1 MLIKLH
7 TNCFVLPKIHTSSFA
22 CNKVHKFTHKAFY
35 YIIRKIGDSMTYQP
49 SKPKKISDIQINFTD
64 LITLIGKSHSALS
77 NYNGALS
84 HLINPQ
90 ILLAPMT
97 TKESTMSSKIEGT
110 QATFTEVLQHDAGEN
125 FDTYKR
131 QEIQEVLNYRSAMSY
146 ATELL
151 KERPFIHLNMVRDIH
166 KVLLSGVRG
175 ENKAR
180 GEFRKI
186 QNWIGPKNST
196 IETASFVPP
205 APNEIID
212 YLDEWEK
219 FINSDFDD
227 LLIQLAIVH
236 AQFEIIHP
244 FSDGN
249 GRLGRLLIPIFL
261 YSKEYLSQPIF
272 YLSEYF
278 ESHRE
283 EYYSNLRNITAE
295 NNWQDWIKFFLTA
308 IIEQS
313 KINTSKINQ
322 ILELAD
328 KMKNIILE
336 TTKSQYTSAI
346 IDSIF
351 AKPIFTTTTFLQST
365 NISNRKTAIS
375 ILQKLVEKKVIQ
387 LVRESS
393 GNRSN
398 LYAFK
403 DLMDII
409 ES

>member
-1 MLIKLH
+1 MYMQINLRVKNAIKLH
-7 TNCFVLPKIHTSSFA
+7 TKQIYDRIKLIGEYLMPK
-22 CNKVHKFTHKAFY
+22 
-35 YIIRKIGDSMTYQP
+35 P
-49 SKPKKISDIQINFTD
+49 SKPKKIADIKIDFTQF
-64 LITLIGKSHSALS
+64 ISLIGRSHAALS

-84 HLINPQ
+84 HLVNPQ

-97 TKESTMSSKIEGT
+97 TKESAMSSKIEGT

-125 FDTYKR
+125 FNTYKN
-131 QEIQEVLNYRSAMSY
+131 QEIQEVLNYRSAMAY
-146 ATELL
+146 ATDLL
-151 KERPFIHLNMVRDIH
+151 QERPFIHLNMIKDIH

-180 GEFRKI
+180 GEFRRI

-219 FINSDFDD
+219 FINSDFED
-227 LLIQLAIVH
+227 LLVQLAIVH

-244 FSDGN
+244 FLDGN

-278 ESHRE
+278 ENHRE
-283 EYYSNLRNITAE
+283 EYYTHLRNITAE
-295 NNWQDWIKFFLTA
+295 NDWQGWVKFFLKA
-308 IIEQS
+308 IVEQA
-313 KINTSKINQ
+313 KINTQKINQ
-322 ILELAD
+322 ILELSH
-328 KMKNIILE
+328 KMKNIIQE
-336 TTKSQYTSAI
+336 TTKSQYTSNI
-346 IDSIF
+346 IDTIF
-351 AKPIFTTTTFLQST
+351 SKPIFSTTNFSKFA
-365 NISNRKTAIS
+365 NIPNRKTAIT
-375 ILQKLVEKKVIQ
+375 ILQKLTEKGVIQ
-387 LVRESS
+387 LVREAS

-398 LYAFK
+398 LYTFQE
-403 DLMDII
+403 LIDII
-409 ES
+409 DGDN

>member
-1 MLIKLH
+1 M
-7 TNCFVLPKIHTSSFA
+7 S
-22 CNKVHKFTHKAFY
+22 NKPY
-35 YIIRKIGDSMTYQP
+35 
-49 SKPKKISDIQINFTD
+49 KPKKIADIEINFND
-64 LITLIGKSHSALS
+64 FIALIGKSHSALS

-84 HLINPQ
+84 HLVNPK

-125 FDTYKR
+125 FNTYKS
-131 QEIQEVLNYRSAMSY
+131 QEIFEVLNYRSAMEY

-151 KERPFIHLNMVRDIH
+151 QKRPFIHLNMIKDIH

-219 FINSDFDD
+219 FINADFDD
-227 LLIQLAIVH
+227 LLVQLAIVH

-244 FSDGN
+244 FLDGN

-261 YSKEYLSQPIF
+261 YSKDYLSQPIF

-278 ESHRE
+278 ENHRD
-283 EYYSNLRNITAE
+283 EYYNNLRNITAD
-295 NNWQDWIKFFLTA
+295 NNWQDWIKFFLNA

-313 KINTSKINQ
+313 KINTQKINQ
-322 ILELAD
+322 ILELSHI
-328 KMKNIILE
+328 MKNVIQE
-336 TTKSQYTSAI
+336 TTKSQYTSNI
-346 IDSIF
+346 IDTIF
-351 AKPIFTTTTFLQST
+351 SKPIFTTTTFSKFA
-365 NISNRKTAIS
+365 NIPNRKTANS
-375 ILQKLVEKKVIQ
+375 ILQKLAEKNVIQ
-387 LVRESS
+387 LEREAS

-398 LYAFK
+398 LYAFQK
-403 DLMDII
+403 LLDII
-409 ES
+409 DGDN

>member
-1 MLIKLH
+1 MFIKLH
-7 TNCFVLPKIHTSSFA
+7 ANYIHGIIVL
-22 CNKVHKFTHKAFY
+22 
-35 YIIRKIGDSMTYQP
+35 IGDSMTYTH
-49 SKPKKISDIQINFTD
+49 SKPNKIADIEIDFRQFIS
-64 LITLIGKSHSALS
+64 LIGKSHSALS

-84 HLINPQ
+84 HLVNPQ

-125 FDTYKR
+125 FNTYKS
-131 QEIQEVLNYRSAMSY
+131 QEIQEVLNYRSAMTY

-151 KERPFIHLNMVRDIH
+151 QERPFIHLNMIRDVH

-219 FINSDFDD
+219 FINSDFED
-227 LLIQLAIVH
+227 LLVQLAIVH

-244 FSDGN
+244 FLDGN
-249 GRLGRLLIPIFL
+249 GRLGRLLIPVFL
-261 YSKEYLSQPIF
+261 YSKEYLAQPIF

-278 ESHRE
+278 ETHRE
-283 EYYSNLRNITAE
+283 EYYTHLRNITAE
-295 NNWQDWIKFFLTA
+295 NNWQDWIKFFLNA
-308 IIEQS
+308 IVEQS
-313 KINTSKINQ
+313 RINTAKINQ
-322 ILELAD
+322 ILELSHNM
-328 KMKNIILE
+328 KMVIQE
-336 TTKSQYTSAI
+336 TTKSQYTANI
-346 IDSIF
+346 LDTIF
-351 AKPIFTTTTFLQST
+351 SKPIFSTTTFSKFA
-365 NISNRKTAIS
+365 NIPNRKTAIS
-375 ILQKLVEKKVIQ
+375 ILQKLTEKNVIQ
-387 LVRESS
+387 LTREAS

-398 LYAFK
+398 LYTFQN
-403 DLMDII
+403 LLDII
-409 ES
+409 DGDN

>member
-1 MLIKLH
+1 MLLCIKNIIKLH
-7 TNCFVLPKIHTSSFA
+7 TNVICDKIHLT
-22 CNKVHKFTHKAFY
+22 
-35 YIIRKIGDSMTYQP
+35 GDNMPIP
-49 SKPKKISDIQINFTD
+49 SKPQKIIDINID
-64 LITLIGKSHSALS
+64 LSKFIPLIGKSHSALS

-125 FDTYKR
+125 FSAYKK
-131 QEIQEVLNYRSAMSY
+131 QEIQEVLNYRSAMVY

-151 KERPFIHLNMVRDIH
+151 KERPFIHLNMIRDIH

-186 QNWIGPKNST
+186 QNWIGTKNST

-219 FINSDFDD
+219 FVNSEFDD

-244 FSDGN
+244 FLDGN

-261 YSKEYLSQPIF
+261 YSKSYLSQPTF

-283 EYYSNLRNITAE
+283 EYYTHLRNITVE
-295 NNWQDWIKFFLTA
+295 NNWQEWIEFFLNA

-313 KINTSKINQ
+313 KTNIQKINQ
-322 ILELAD
+322 ILELSHRT
-328 KMKNIILE
+328 KNIIQE
-336 TTKSQYTSAI
+336 TTKSQYSS
-346 IDSIF
+346 SIADTIF
-351 AKPIFTTTTFLQST
+351 SKPIFTTTTFSKFA
-365 NISNRKTAIS
+365 NIPNRKTAIS
-375 ILQKLVEKKVIQ
+375 ILQKLTEKNVIQ
-387 LVRESS
+387 LVREAS
-393 GNRSN
+393 GNRST
-398 LYAFK
+398 LYAFQS
-403 DLMDII
+403 LLDII
-409 ES
+409 DGDN

>member
-1 MLIKLH
+1 MLYK
-7 TNCFVLPKIHTSSFA
+7 
-22 CNKVHKFTHKAFY
+22 
-35 YIIRKIGDSMTYQP
+35 P
-49 SKPKKISDIQINFTD
+49 SKPKKIADIKINFTD
-64 LITLIGKSHSALS
+64 FISLIGKSHSALS

-84 HLINPQ
+84 HLINPK

-125 FDTYKR
+125 FNKYKN
-131 QEIQEVLNYRSAMSY
+131 QEIQEVLNYRAAMGY
-146 ATELL
+146 AVDLL
-151 KERPFIHLNMVRDIH
+151 QERPFIHLNMIRDIH

-205 APNEIID
+205 APNEIIN

-227 LLIQLAIVH
+227 LLVQLAIVH

-244 FSDGN
+244 FLDGN

-261 YSKEYLSQPIF
+261 FSKEYLSQPIF

-278 ESHRE
+278 ENHRE
-283 EYYSNLRNITAE
+283 EYYNHLRNITTE
-295 NNWQDWIKFFLTA
+295 NNWQDWIKFFLNA

-313 KINTSKINQ
+313 KINTQKINE
-322 ILELAD
+322 ILELSH
-328 KMKNIILE
+328 KMKNIIQE
-336 TTKSQYTSAI
+336 TTKSQYTSSI
-346 IDSIF
+346 IDTIF
-351 AKPIFTTTTFLQST
+351 SKPIFTTTTFLKSA

-375 ILQKLVEKKVIQ
+375 ILQKLADKNVIR
-387 LVRESS
+387 LTREAS
-393 GNRSN
+393 GNKSN
-398 LYAFK
+398 LYTFQE
-403 DLMDII
+403 LLNII
-409 ES
+409 DND

>member
-1 MLIKLH
+1 M
-7 TNCFVLPKIHTSSFA
+7 S
-22 CNKVHKFTHKAFY
+22 NKPA
-35 YIIRKIGDSMTYQP
+35 
-49 SKPKKISDIQINFTD
+49 KPKKIADIEINFND
-64 LITLIGKSHSALS
+64 FIALIGKSHSALS

-84 HLINPQ
+84 HLVNPQ

-125 FDTYKR
+125 FNTYKS
-131 QEIQEVLNYRSAMSY
+131 QEIFEVLNYRSAMEY

-151 KERPFIHLNMVRDIH
+151 QKRPFIHLNMIKDIH

-219 FINSDFDD
+219 FINADFDD
-227 LLIQLAIVH
+227 LLVQLAIVH

-244 FSDGN
+244 FLDGN

-261 YSKEYLSQPIF
+261 YSKDYLSQPIF

-278 ESHRE
+278 ENHRE
-283 EYYSNLRNITAE
+283 EYYNNLRNITAD
-295 NNWQDWIKFFLTA
+295 NNWQDWIKFFLNA

-313 KINTSKINQ
+313 KINTQKINQ
-322 ILELAD
+322 ILELSHI
-328 KMKNIILE
+328 MKNVIQE
-336 TTKSQYTSAI
+336 TTKSQYTSNI
-346 IDSIF
+346 IDTIF
-351 AKPIFTTTTFLQST
+351 SKPIFTTTTFSKFA
-365 NISNRKTAIS
+365 NIPNRKTANS
-375 ILQKLVEKKVIQ
+375 ILQKLAEKNVIK
-387 LVRESS
+387 LEREAS

-398 LYAFK
+398 LYAFQK
-403 DLMDII
+403 LLDII
-409 ES
+409 DGDN

>member
-1 MLIKLH
+1 M
-7 TNCFVLPKIHTSSFA
+7 
-22 CNKVHKFTHKAFY
+22 TH
-35 YIIRKIGDSMTYQP
+35 IP
-49 SKPKKISDIQINFTD
+49 SKPKKIADINIDFTE
-64 LITLIGKSHSALS
+64 IIPLIGKAHSALS

-110 QATFTEVLQHDAGEN
+110 QATLTEVLQHDAGEN
-125 FDTYKR
+125 FNAFKD
-131 QEIQEVLNYRSAMSY
+131 QEIREILNYRSAMTY
-146 ATELL
+146 ATDLL
-151 KERPFIHLNMVRDIH
+151 SERPFIHLNMIRDIH

-212 YLDEWEK
+212 YLGEWEI
-219 FINSDFDD
+219 FINNEYSD

-244 FSDGN
+244 FLDGN

-278 ESHRE
+278 EIHRE
-283 EYYSNLRNITAE
+283 EYYTHLRNITKE
-295 NNWQDWIKFFLTA
+295 DNWQDWIKFFLQA

-313 KINTSKINQ
+313 KINTQKINQ
-322 ILELAD
+322 ILDLCNQ
-328 KMKNIILE
+328 MKNVIQE
-336 TTKSQYTSAI
+336 TTKSQYTSSI
-346 IDSIF
+346 IDAIF
-351 AKPIFTTTTFLQST
+351 AKPIFTTSSFAKST
-365 NISNRKTAIS
+365 GIANRKTANS
-375 ILQKLVEKKVIQ
+375 ILQKLAEKDVLSII
-387 LVRESS
+387 REAS
-393 GNRSN
+393 GNRGN
-398 LYAFK
+398 LYAFQK
-403 DLMDII
+403 LIDII
-409 ES
+409 DGE

>member
-1 MLIKLH
+1 
-7 TNCFVLPKIHTSSFA
+7 
-22 CNKVHKFTHKAFY
+22 
-35 YIIRKIGDSMTYQP
+35 MTYSP
-49 SKPKKISDIQINFTD
+49 SKPKKIADINIDYTALVPF
-64 LITLIGKSHSALS
+64 IGKSHAALS

-97 TKESTMSSKIEGT
+97 TKESAMSSQIEGT
-110 QATFTEVLQHDAGEN
+110 QATLTEVLQHEAGEN
-125 FDTYKR
+125 FDTYKN
-131 QEIQEVLNYRSAMSY
+131 QDILEILNYRTAMDY
-146 ATELL
+146 AIKLL
-151 KERPFIHLNMVRDIH
+151 EERPFIHLNMIRDIH

-219 FINSDFDD
+219 FINSDYSD

-244 FSDGN
+244 FLDGN

-261 YSKEYLSQPIF
+261 YSKQYLAQPIF

-278 ESHRE
+278 EKHRE
-283 EYYSNLRNITAE
+283 EYYNNLRNITQ
-295 NNWQDWIKFFLTA
+295 NDNWQDWIEFFLKA

-313 KINTSKINQ
+313 KINTQKINQ
-322 ILELAD
+322 ILELSNR
-328 KMKNIILE
+328 MKNIIQE
-336 TTKSQYTSAI
+336 TTKSQYTFNI
-346 IDSIF
+346 LDTIF
-351 AKPIFTTTTFLQST
+351 SKPIFTTSSFAKSASIT
-365 NISNRKTAIS
+365 NRKTANS
-375 ILQKLVEKKVIQ
+375 ILQKLADKHVLTLI
-387 LVRESS
+387 REAS
-393 GNRSN
+393 GNRGN
-398 LYAFK
+398 LYAFHE
-403 DLMDII
+403 LIDIVDG
-409 ES
+409 E

>member
-1 MLIKLH
+1 M
-7 TNCFVLPKIHTSSFA
+7 S
-22 CNKVHKFTHKAFY
+22 NK
-35 YIIRKIGDSMTYQP
+35 P
-49 SKPKKISDIQINFTD
+49 SKPKKIADIEIDFTQF
-64 LITLIGKSHSALS
+64 ISLIGKSHSALS

-84 HLINPQ
+84 HLVNPQ

-125 FDTYKR
+125 FNTYKN
-131 QEIQEVLNYRSAMSY
+131 QEIQEVLNYRSAMAY

-151 KERPFIHLNMVRDIH
+151 QERPFIHLNMIRDIH

-205 APNEIID
+205 APNEIIN

-227 LLIQLAIVH
+227 LLVQLAIVH

-244 FSDGN
+244 FLDGN

-278 ESHRE
+278 ENHRD
-283 EYYSNLRNITAE
+283 EYYNHLRNITAE
-295 NNWQDWIKFFLTA
+295 NNWQDWIKFFLNA

-313 KINTSKINQ
+313 KINTQKINQ
-322 ILELAD
+322 ILELSHR
-328 KMKNIILE
+328 MKNVIQE
-336 TTKSQYTSAI
+336 TTKSQYTSNI
-346 IDSIF
+346 IDTIF
-351 AKPIFTTTTFLQST
+351 SRPIFTTTTFSKFA
-365 NISNRKTAIS
+365 NIPNRKTANS
-375 ILQKLVEKKVIQ
+375 ILQKLAEKNVIK
-387 LVRESS
+387 LTREAS

-398 LYAFK
+398 LYTFQE
-403 DLMDII
+403 LLDII
-409 ES
+409 DGDN

>member
-1 MLIKLH
+1 M
-7 TNCFVLPKIHTSSFA
+7 
-22 CNKVHKFTHKAFY
+22 TH
-35 YIIRKIGDSMTYQP
+35 IP
-49 SKPKKISDIQINFTD
+49 SKPKKIADINIDFTE
-64 LITLIGKSHSALS
+64 IIPLIGKAHSALS

-110 QATFTEVLQHDAGEN
+110 QATLTEVLQHDAGEN
-125 FDTYKR
+125 FNAFKD
-131 QEIQEVLNYRSAMSY
+131 QEIREILNYRSAMTY

-151 KERPFIHLNMVRDIH
+151 SERPFIHLNMIRNIH

-196 IETASFVPP
+196 METASFVPP

-212 YLDEWEK
+212 YLGEWET
-219 FINSDFDD
+219 FINNEYSD

-244 FSDGN
+244 FLDGN

-278 ESHRE
+278 EIHRE
-283 EYYSNLRNITAE
+283 EYYTHLRNITKE
-295 NNWQDWIKFFLTA
+295 DNWQDWIKFFLQA

-313 KINTSKINQ
+313 KINTQKINQ
-322 ILELAD
+322 ILDLCNQ
-328 KMKNIILE
+328 MKNVIQE
-336 TTKSQYTSAI
+336 TTKSQYTSSI
-346 IDSIF
+346 IDAIF
-351 AKPIFTTTTFLQST
+351 AKPIFTTSAFAKST
-365 NISNRKTAIS
+365 GITNRKTANS
-375 ILQKLVEKKVIQ
+375 ILQKLAEKDVLSII
-387 LVRESS
+387 REAS
-393 GNRSN
+393 GNRGN
-398 LYAFK
+398 LYAFQK
-403 DLMDII
+403 LIDII
-409 ES
+409 DGE